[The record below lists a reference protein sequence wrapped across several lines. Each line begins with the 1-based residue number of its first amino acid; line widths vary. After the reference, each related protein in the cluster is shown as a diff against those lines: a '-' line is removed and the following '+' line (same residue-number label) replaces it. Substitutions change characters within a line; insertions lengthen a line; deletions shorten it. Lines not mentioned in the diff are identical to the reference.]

1 MSRPK
6 SGGTLYERVVKELKS
21 QILSGVYPKGA
32 ALPPEKELIDAMGVS
47 RITIRKALGILA
59 DMGLIQTSQGR
70 KSVVIF
76 DAERLADD
84 QSLSRHAQEYVRN
97 FRAVQ
102 QIRLMIEPEIAREVA
117 ITATDEEI
125 ARLEDCLSH
134 RQRPQGGEPPADFHR
149 TLIMLLNNEE
159 LLHIYD
165 NLLILEEG
173 SAPAGITS
181 PDRQE
186 AISAQME
193 EQHHRILNAIRSHDG
208 EFAYFYMKEHMRFV
222 AEIYEK
228 HFTYLF

>member
-6 SGGTLYERVVKELKS
+6 SSGTLYEQVVKELKS

-32 ALPPEKELIDAMGVS
+32 ALPPEKDLIEAMGVS

-59 DMGLIQTSQGR
+59 NMGLIQTSQGR
-70 KSVVIF
+70 KSIVIF

-84 QSLSRHAQEYVRN
+84 QNLSRYAQEYVRN
-97 FRAVQ
+97 FRAVH

-117 ITATDEEI
+117 LTVDNGEI
-125 ARLEDCLSH
+125 HRLEACFSD
-134 RQRPQGGEPPADFHR
+134 RQREPDGAPPADFHR

-165 NLLILEEG
+165 NLLILEETG
-173 SAPAGITS
+173 APVGITY
-181 PDRQE
+181 PDKQE
-186 AISAQME
+186 SISAQIE
-193 EQHHRILNAIRSHDG
+193 EQHHKILNAIRDHDG

-222 AEIYEK
+222 TEIYEK
-228 HFTYLF
+228 HFTYLL